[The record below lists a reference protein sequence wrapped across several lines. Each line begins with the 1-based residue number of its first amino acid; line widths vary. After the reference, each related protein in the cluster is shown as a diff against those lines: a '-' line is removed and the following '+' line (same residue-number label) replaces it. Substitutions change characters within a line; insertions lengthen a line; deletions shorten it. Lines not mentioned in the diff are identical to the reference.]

1 MLFQRLLLTL
11 GLLMLASSTWA
22 VSVAGYASRD
32 DVTVG
37 QVFSVNVVVVNN
49 QPAAITDFRIS
60 IVRPAETGTIGNHTD
75 AVCNPANCSAGAQI
89 NWTQA
94 SLAPGET
101 YVATFKT
108 TLNAQANAAGTV
120 VTFPVA
126 ISGNGSSLANTTVQV
141 TSKGANAAA
150 TSQRLRLSASTPVLP
165 LGEEAVLVASI
176 GNTHATTISFG
187 NTLTV
192 LVPAGL
198 EVVEAIGGSVNGQQ
212 ATWNLGALNPLTS
225 VQRLLVVRATASVGP
240 QAATVQATLQSTDE
254 ASTAK
259 QVIAI
264 QPVPRLRVFI
274 EPERTWGRNNFA
286 HITRVRVENHSAA
299 ALTSVSLRARIAAGS
314 GGGSYPSDSPTGCT
328 GTCSAG
334 NEYIWN
340 VGSLA
345 PGASRIYSY
354 HDLISSS
361 NSGASLVGE
370 SLRMEALAVSATGR
384 AIATA
389 DVAVVTGDPLEV
401 KVNPAVPD
409 FPLGKPVP
417 VEIALGNPSTTNVS
431 LGTTLNLRLPRGLTV
446 IEADGG
452 TPTATGLSWSIG
464 AINPTDVRA
473 RHILVQ
479 ADGGGGYAPPWDR
492 LFRSG
497 FEQTSAAGTPLGPL
511 LAVVSN
517 NAGDASTTFR
527 QHGAFTHHV
536 DPMEIKVVLSRG
548 VVASSNAINGEV
560 TVSNTGAVDLFGTSV
575 YLRLPVGNYWIHNL
589 SDAGVGAGST
599 GNGEIV
605 SWNIGQLPAGT
616 SRSVSF
622 AVELNSGL
630 ESAFSRPYE
639 AWARAS
645 NGLDR
650 AHAVEL
656 LTTLAAPEAR
666 LAVETSHDTVQ
677 SGDMLTYTLAYG
689 NVATSSASTQTLRLL
704 LPEGVEFV
712 SASDGGTLVG
722 NRVVWPVG
730 AVQPGFN
737 GRRHAT
743 VNVLSRPAGSL
754 LATTA
759 VLTDTANRL
768 AHVDVVH
775 AVHPEDALRVVLAMS
790 PAAAPSSGYL
800 SGEVVVVNTS
810 DVDIFD
816 ATVNVRVPFRNYWRF
831 DLSDAGTG
839 SGSTG
844 GGEVM
849 SWNVGQL
856 PAGAVR
862 TRSFGLQ
869 LRSEAQGGDI
879 LSYTAWARGN
889 NGVDRAAASD
899 LLFVRTT
906 RALRLGVETSRDA
919 VQLGD
924 TITYT
929 LTYGNTQLNASSNA
943 TLRLPV
949 PDGLTFVSATGGGA
963 LEGGEVVWTLGAL
976 PATHTN
982 QRQATFIVADLP
994 EGHLLKTTPW
1004 LSDVS
1009 GHFAHADVINYV
1021 ETAPGLNVAAV
1032 MSATSVSPNGVFSG
1046 QVTVTNNTAVDLF
1059 IGSVHLR
1066 VPPGNYW
1073 ISNVSDGG
1081 TGGGSTGGGELIS
1094 WNLGTLAAGATRT
1107 VTFSAQLRSEVLPG
1121 DVLTYRTFSRAS
1133 NGVDHARSQ
1142 RVVRVQP

>member
-1 MLFQRLLLTL
+1 MLLQRLLLAL
-11 GLLMLASSTWA
+11 GLLMLASTTWA

-49 QPAAITDFRIS
+49 QPTAISDFRIS
-60 IVRPAETGTIGNHTD
+60 IVRPAEAGTISNHTD
-75 AVCNPANCSAGAQI
+75 AVCNPTNCSAGAQI

-108 TLNAQANAAGTV
+108 TLNTQANTAGTV

-141 TSKGANAAA
+141 TSKGANTAA
-150 TSQRLRLSASTPVLP
+150 TSQRLRLSTSTPVLP
-165 LGEEAVLVASI
+165 PGEEALLVASV

-198 EVVEAIGGSVNGQQ
+198 DVVEAIGGSVSGQQ
-212 ATWNLGALNPLTS
+212 VTWNLGALNPLTS
-225 VQRLLVVRATASVGP
+225 VQRLLVVRAAGSAVP
-240 QAATVQATLQSTDE
+240 QVATVQATLQADGE

-259 QVIAI
+259 HVIAI
-264 QPVPRLRVFI
+264 QRSPRLRVFI
-274 EPERTWGRNNFA
+274 EPERTWGRNNSA
-286 HITRVRVENHSAA
+286 SITQLRVENHGATT
-299 ALTSVSLRARIAAGS
+299 LDSVSLRARIAAGS

-328 GTCSAG
+328 GSCSAG
-334 NEYIWN
+334 NEYVWN
-340 VGSLA
+340 VGSLP
-345 PGASRIYSY
+345 PGASRIYSH
-354 HDLISSS
+354 HDLISNS
-361 NSGASLVGE
+361 NSNASLVGE
-370 SLRMEALAVSATGR
+370 SIRMEALAISASGR

-389 DVAVVTGDPLEV
+389 DVAVVTSDPLEV
-401 KVNPAVPD
+401 KVNPAAPD
-409 FPLGKPVP
+409 FPLGKPVA
-417 VEIALGNPSTTNVS
+417 VEIALGNLSTTNVS

-452 TPTATGLSWSIG
+452 NTTATGLSWNIG
-464 AINPTDVRA
+464 AINPGDIRA

-492 LFRSG
+492 LFQNG
-497 FEQTSAAGTPLGPL
+497 FEQANAAGAPLGPL
-511 LAVVSN
+511 LAVVGN
-517 NAGDASTTFR
+517 DAGDASATFR
-527 QHGAFTHHV
+527 QHGAFTHHIN
-536 DPMEIKVVLSRG
+536 PMQIKLALSRG
-548 VVASSNAINGEV
+548 VVASSNAINGEI
-560 TVSNTGAVDLFGTSV
+560 TVSNTGAVDLFGTNV
-575 YLRLPVGNYWIHNL
+575 YLRLPAGNYWIHNL
-589 SDAGVGAGST
+589 SDAGAGAGST

-605 SWNIGQLPAGT
+605 NWSIGQLPAGA

-630 ESAFSRPYE
+630 ESALSRPYE

-645 NGLDR
+645 NGLHR

-656 LTTLAAPEAR
+656 LTTIAAPEVR

-677 SGDMLTYTLAYG
+677 PGDSLTYTLAYG
-689 NVATSSASTQTLRLL
+689 NVATSSASTPTLRLL

-712 SASDGGTLVG
+712 SASDGGALVG

-737 GRRHAT
+737 GRRQAT
-743 VNVLSRPAGSL
+743 VNVLGQPAGSL

-775 AVHPEDALRVVLAMS
+775 AVHPDDALRVAVAMS
-790 PAAAPSSGYL
+790 PAAVPSAGYL

-816 ATVNVRVPFRNYWRF
+816 ATVNVRVPYRNYWRF
-831 DLSDAGTG
+831 DLSDSGTG

-869 LRSEAQGGDI
+869 LRSDAQGGDI

-889 NGVDRAAASD
+889 NGADRAAAND
-899 LLFVRTT
+899 LLFVRTA
-906 RALRLGVETSRDA
+906 RALRLGVETSHDA
-919 VQLGD
+919 VQMGD
-924 TITYT
+924 ALTYT
-929 LTYGNTQLNASSNA
+929 LVYGNTQVNASSSA

-949 PDGLTFVSATGGGA
+949 PDGLTFVSATDGGA
-963 LEGGEVVWTLGAL
+963 LVGGEVVWTLGAL

-1004 LSDVS
+1004 LSDTS
-1009 GHFAHADVINYV
+1009 GHFAHADITNYV
-1021 ETAPGLNVAAV
+1021 ETAPALSVAAV

-1046 QVTVTNNTAVDLF
+1046 QVTVTNNEAVDLF

-1081 TGGGSTGGGELIS
+1081 TGGGSTGGGELIN

-1107 VTFSAQLRSEVLPG
+1107 VTFTAQLRSEVLPG
-1121 DVLTYRTFSRAS
+1121 DVLIYRTFTRAS
-1133 NGVDHARSQ
+1133 SGLDHARSQ

>member
-49 QPAAITDFRIS
+49 QPTAITDFRIS
-60 IVRPAETGTIGNHTD
+60 IVRPAETGAISNHTD
-75 AVCNPANCSAGAQI
+75 AVCNPTNCAAGAQV
-89 NWTQA
+89 NWTQT

-101 YVATFKT
+101 YVASFKT
-108 TLNAQANAAGTV
+108 TLNAQANTAGTV

-126 ISGNGSSLANTTVQV
+126 ISGNGSSITNTTVQV
-141 TSKGANAAA
+141 TSKGAVAAA
-150 TSQRLRLSASTPVLP
+150 TSQRLRLSASTPVLLP
-165 LGEEAVLVASI
+165 GEEAVLVASI

-198 EVVEAIGGSVNGQQ
+198 EVVEAVGGSVNGQQ
-212 ATWNLGALNPLTS
+212 AVWNLGALNPLTS
-225 VQRLLVVRATASVGP
+225 VQRLLVVRAAGSAGA
-240 QAATVQATLQSTDE
+240 QAATVQATLQADDE

-259 QVIAI
+259 HVIAI
-264 QPVPRLRVFI
+264 QPSPRLRVFI

-286 HITRVRVENHSAA
+286 SITQVRVENHGAA
-299 ALTSVSLRARIAAGS
+299 TLTSVSLRARIAAGS
-314 GGGSYPSDSPTGCT
+314 GGGTYPSDSPTGCT
-328 GTCSAG
+328 GSCSAG
-334 NEYIWN
+334 NEYVWN
-340 VGSLA
+340 VGSL
-345 PGASRIYSY
+345 PSGASRIYSY
-354 HDLISSS
+354 HDLVSSS
-361 NSGASLVGE
+361 NSGASLIGE
-370 SLRMEALAVSATGR
+370 SIRMEALAVSATGR

-389 DVAVVTGDPLEV
+389 DVAVVTGDALEA
-401 KVNPAVPD
+401 KINPALPD

-446 IEADGG
+446 IDADGG
-452 TPTATGLSWSIG
+452 AHTVNGLSWNIG
-464 AINPTDVRA
+464 AINPGDVRA
-473 RHILVQ
+473 RHIVVR
-479 ADGGGGYAPPWDR
+479 ADGSDGETPPWDR
-492 LFRSG
+492 LFRNG
-497 FEQTSAAGTPLGPL
+497 FEPAQTAVTPRGPL

-517 NAGDASTTFR
+517 NAGDASNTFR
-527 QHGAFTHHV
+527 QHGASADRV
-536 DPMEIKVVLSRG
+536 NPLEIKLALSRG
-548 VVASSNAINGEV
+548 VVASSNAVNGEI
-560 TVSNTGAVDLFGTSV
+560 TVSNTGAVDLFGTSA

-589 SDAGVGAGST
+589 SDAGAGAGST

-605 SWNIGQLPAGT
+605 NWSIGQLPAGA
-616 SRSVSF
+616 SRTVSF

-630 ESAFSRPYE
+630 ASAYASPYE

-650 AHAVEL
+650 AHAREL
-656 LTTLAAPEAR
+656 LMIQSAPEAR
-666 LAVETSHDTVQ
+666 LALETSHDTVQ
-677 SGDMLTYTLAYG
+677 PGDVLTYTLAYG

-704 LPEGVEFV
+704 LPDGVEFV
-712 SASDGGTLVG
+712 SASEGGTLVG
-722 NRVVWPVG
+722 NRVVWSVG
-730 AVQPGFN
+730 AVQPGYN
-737 GRRHAT
+737 GRRQAI
-743 VNVLSRPAGSL
+743 VNVLNRPAGSL
-754 LATTA
+754 LTTTA
-759 VLTDTANRL
+759 VLTDAANRL
-768 AHVDVVH
+768 AQVDVIH
-775 AVHPEDALRVVLAMS
+775 AVQPEDALRVAVAMS
-790 PAAAPSSGYL
+790 PTAAPSSGYL

-816 ATVNVRVPFRNYWRF
+816 ATVNVRVPYRNYWRF

-849 SWNVGQL
+849 SWNVGLL

-879 LSYTAWARGN
+879 LPYTAWARGN
-889 NGVDRAAASD
+889 NGADRAAGSD
-899 LLFVRTT
+899 LLFVRAP

-919 VQLGD
+919 VQTGD
-924 TITYT
+924 AITYT
-929 LTYGNTQLNASSNA
+929 LVYGNTQVNASSSA

-949 PDGLTFVSATGGGA
+949 PDGLTFVSATDGGMLA
-963 LEGGEVVWTLGAL
+963 GGEVVWTLGAL

-982 QRQATFIVADLP
+982 QRQATFIAADLP
-994 EGHLLKTTPW
+994 EGHLLQTTPW
-1004 LSDVS
+1004 LSDAS

-1021 ETAPGLNVAAV
+1021 GTAAGLNVAAT
-1032 MSATSVSPNGVFSG
+1032 MSAASVSPGGTFSG
-1046 QVTVTNNTAVDLF
+1046 QVTVTNNEAVDLF
-1059 IGSVHLR
+1059 TGSVYLR

-1107 VTFSAQLRSEVLPG
+1107 VTFSAQLRSEALPG
-1121 DVLTYRTFSRAS
+1121 DVLTYRAFTRAS
-1133 NGVDHARSQ
+1133 NGLDHARSQ